1 MAFYSTVNGMK
12 TDDAAE
18 WRDLLAR
25 LRTKRRKPK
34 PALTNSLFSVVVDGS
49 TSGADAKALN
59 HTLESLLGQS
69 FHNFET
75 ILEEVAAHDMP
86 RLDTLRDRFRKF
98 RGLFLEHV
106 QRGPKDGSDSAAP
119 ALTPRGDYVLF
130 LAAGHVLEPDC
141 LSALNAKIAQQPQMF
156 PLDII
161 SFDHMSGA
169 LQTVAFLP
177 GWDPDFLLDRDYL
190 QGAAVISSR
199 LLAAPSVAHGPKS
212 GPEMLAALAASQT
225 NLATAHIASPLID
238 LTPVPAL
245 PRAETRTAA
254 AGDGKPALSIIIPTR
269 NNLAMLQD
277 CLAFLDNDLP
287 FTVEVV
293 LVDNASDPAQVSDY
307 YTRLQRQFDTR
318 IVPMNHRFNYARM
331 INLGVQASRHPNLL
345 LLNNDVVIPHP
356 ACLTKALQTIAR
368 PEVGIAG
375 SLLVYPDTRVQ
386 HGGMLLH
393 LTEGEGLPSAQHLF
407 HFAEAGQDSYL
418 DMETATQNCQAVTGA
433 FQMVRREV
441 FHAVEG
447 YDEVSL
453 PVEYNDVDFCLKVRE
468 LGLRVLKLPLQ
479 GVVHHESATR
489 GRQDT
494 AATLQMRHEA
504 QKVIL
509 SRWRKQFAQDPYEN
523 PNVRLGETV
532 AAFLTETV

>member
-1 MAFYSTVNGMK
+1 MAFYSTINGMK
-12 TDDAAE
+12 TDDASE
-18 WRDLLAR
+18 WRDLVAR
-25 LRTKRRKPK
+25 LRTKRRSTK
-34 PALTNSLFSVVVDGS
+34 PALTHSLFSVVVDGS
-49 TSGADAKALN
+49 RSTAEAKALTR
-59 HTLESLLGQS
+59 TLESLLGQS

-75 ILEEVAAHDMP
+75 IVEGVAAEDIA
-86 RLDTLRDRFRKF
+86 RLDALRDRFRTF
-98 RGLFLEHV
+98 RGLFFGHV
-106 QRGPKDGSDSAAP
+106 QRGPKDGSDSAAA

-130 LAAGHVLEPDC
+130 LAAGHVLEADC
-141 LSALNAKIAQQPQMF
+141 LSALNAKIAQEPQAR
-156 PLDII
+156 PLDIL
-161 SFDHMSGA
+161 SFDHMSSA

-190 QGAAVISSR
+190 QGAAVISRR
-199 LLAAPSVAHGPKS
+199 LLAAPAVAAGAKS

-225 NLATAHIASPLID
+225 NLATGHIASPLID
-238 LTPVPAL
+238 LTPAL
-245 PRAETRTAA
+245 AVARPEASAA
-254 AGDGKPALSIIIPTR
+254 ATGDRKPALSIIIPTR

-293 LVDNASDPAQVSDY
+293 LVDNASDPAQVSEY
-307 YTRLQRQFDTR
+307 YTRLQRRFETR

-345 LLNNDVVIPHP
+345 LLNNDVMIPHP

-375 SLLVYPDTRVQ
+375 SLLAYPDNRVQ

-393 LTEGEGLPSAQHLF
+393 LTEGERLPSAQHLF
-407 HFAEAGQDSYL
+407 HFADAGQDSYL
-418 DMETATQNCQAVTGA
+418 DMLNTTQNCQAVTGA

-441 FHAVEG
+441 FQAVEG

-479 GVVHHESATR
+479 GIVHHESATR

-494 AATLQMRHEA
+494 AATLQLRDEA

-509 SRWRKQFAQDPYEN
+509 ARWRKHFAQDPYEN
-523 PNVRLGETV
+523 PNVRIGEVATAILLETV
-532 AAFLTETV
+532 

>member
-1 MAFYSTVNGMK
+1 MAFYSTINGMK
-12 TDDAAE
+12 TDDSSE
-18 WRDLLAR
+18 WRDFIAR
-25 LRTKRRKPK
+25 LRARRRSTK
-34 PALTNSLFSVVVDGS
+34 PALTHSLFSVVVDG
-49 TSGADAKALN
+49 TSASAEAQALTR
-59 HTLESLLGQS
+59 TLESLLGQS

-75 ILEEVAAHDMP
+75 ILEGAAAEDIA
-86 RLDTLRDRFRKF
+86 RLDALRDRFRRF
-98 RGLFLEHV
+98 RGLFFGDV
-106 QRGPKDGSDSAAP
+106 QRGPRDGPDSATA

-130 LAAGHVLEPDC
+130 LAAGQVLEADC
-141 LSALNAKIAQQPQMF
+141 LSALNAKIAQEPQTR

-161 SFDHMSGA
+161 SFDHMSSA

-177 GWDPDFLLDRDYL
+177 GWDPDFLLDWDYL
-190 QGAAVISSR
+190 QGAAVISRR
-199 LLAAPSVAHGPKS
+199 LLAAPAVAAGHKS
-212 GPEMLAALAASQT
+212 GRDIMAALAASPT
-225 NLATAHIASPLID
+225 SFATGHIALPLVD
-238 LTPVPAL
+238 LMPAPVMARTTPA
-245 PRAETRTAA
+245 AAA
-254 AGDGKPALSIIIPTR
+254 AGEPKPALSLIIPTR
-269 NNLAMLQD
+269 NNVAMLQD

-307 YTRLQRQFDTR
+307 YSKLQRRFETR

-356 ACLTKALQTIAR
+356 SCLTKALQTIAR
-368 PEVGIAG
+368 PDVGVAG
-375 SLLVYPDTRVQ
+375 SLLVYPDNRVQ

-393 LTEGEGLPSAQHLF
+393 LTEGGGLPSAQHLF
-407 HFAEAGQDSYL
+407 HFADAGQDSYL
-418 DMETATQNCQAVTGA
+418 NMQAVTQNCQAVTGA

-441 FHAVEG
+441 FQAVEG

-479 GVVHHESATR
+479 GIVHHESATR

-494 AATLQMRHEA
+494 ATTLQMRDEA

-509 SRWRKQFAQDPYEN
+509 ARWRKHFAQDPYEN
-523 PNVRLGETV
+523 PNVRIGETA
-532 AAFLTETV
+532 AAFLAETV